1 MKKLEKL
8 QKEIMEIMT
17 LINGNKK
24 SEAALSIERVRLAL
38 YEVLDFTDDDE
49 DLVRAGKFLKII
61 EELES
66 RL

>member
-8 QKEIMEIMT
+8 QKEIMGVMT
-17 LINGNKK
+17 LIKGNNK
-24 SEAALSIERVRLAL
+24 SEARLGIERVRLEL
-38 YEVLDFTDDDE
+38 YDVLDFTDDDE

-66 RL
+66 KL

>member
-66 RL
+66 KL

>member
-17 LINGNKK
+17 LIKGNKK